1 MVKTFT
7 KKGGG
12 GGGSSKIRFVML
24 DAELKDGDITEITQ
38 AISNALRQVQPG
50 HRQIAAPVPA
60 EPEAGGNGAGAA
72 DEVEHEPGGDEVE
85 EVETAPRTAKGRR
98 RFPIP
103 KAVPDLDLTSGE
115 VGFEAFAKQKGLPEK
130 DLQRYLLVAYWCKKY
145 REIEAVTADHVYTC
159 YRLMGW
165 GTDIRDFAQPL
176 RDLSRL
182 GRGVFKAPSFTINQ
196 VGEAIVDK
204 MNAK

>member
-50 HRQIAAPVPA
+50 HRQILAPVVPT

-72 DEVEHEPGGDEVE
+72 DEVEQEPESE
-85 EVETAPRTAKGRR
+85 EVDQTPRATKLRK
-98 RFPIP
+98 PTIP
-103 KAVPDLDLTSGE
+103 KVLEVDLKSGE
-115 VGFEAFAKQKGLPEK
+115 MPFQEFAT
-130 DLQRYLLVAYWCKKY
+130 KK
-145 REIEAVTADHVYTC
+145 APTS
-159 YRLMGW
+159 
-165 GTDIRDFAQPL
+165 
-176 RDLSRL
+176 DLSRHL
-182 GRGVFKAPSFTINQ
+182 VVAY
-196 VGEAIVDK
+196 
-204 MNAK
+204 